1 MSAIAIMTDS
11 NSGIMPSEG
20 PDYGIHVLPMPVI
33 IDGKTYFEGI
43 DITPEV
49 FYEKQTS
56 GAVITTSQPSPGD
69 VTDMWDSLLK
79 EYSEIVFIPMSSG
92 LSNTCQTAALLAE
105 DEPYAGR
112 VFVVDNHRIS
122 VTQSMSVLDAVTLAG
137 QGRSGAEIKE
147 ILEKEALDA
156 TIYIAVDTL
165 EYLKKGGRITPA
177 AAALGTILKLKPVL
191 TIQGDKLDSYAKARG
206 MKSAFRTMLD
216 ALDADIAGRLSHL
229 RESGRLKIGIANT
242 HMDADKLENYK
253 NELQKAFPD
262 LELIYFPLTMS
273 IGTHVGP
280 GGLGIGAV
288 RRNKPLICRSDLY
301 ADSPRS
307 TAAALSAFFNKCG
320 AAFRAAHFDLS
331 FPFRDADLLLT
342 GRACINVIYFP
353 LLPDILLL
361 LEEIP
366 DPVSLR
372 QEGLVF
378 RITLRHISGKHPVIT
393 VDHQDPPQKIR
404 DQRRRMIPE

>member
-1 MSAIAIMTDS
+1 MSGIAIMTDS

-20 PDYGIHVLPMPVI
+20 ADYGIHVLPMPVI

-43 DITPEV
+43 DITPDE
-49 FYEKQTS
+49 FYEKQTA

-69 VTDMWDSLLK
+69 VTAMWDELLR
-79 EYSEIVFIPMSSG
+79 EYDEILFIPMSSG

-105 DEPYAGR
+105 EEPYTGR

-122 VTQSMSVLDAVTLAG
+122 VTQAMSVLDAATLAA
-137 QGRSGAEIKE
+137 QGISGLGIKE
-147 ILEKEALDA
+147 TLEKEALDA

-216 ALDADIAGRLSHL
+216 ALSGDIAGRLSHL
-229 RESGRLKIGIANT
+229 KAEGRLKIGLANT
-242 HMDADKLENYK
+242 RMAPDSLEHYK

-288 RRNKPLICRSDLY
+288 
-301 ADSPRS
+301 
-307 TAAALSAFFNKCG
+307 
-320 AAFRAAHFDLS
+320 
-331 FPFRDADLLLT
+331 
-342 GRACINVIYFP
+342 
-353 LLPDILLL
+353 
-361 LEEIP
+361 
-366 DPVSLR
+366 
-372 QEGLVF
+372 
-378 RITLRHISGKHPVIT
+378 ISH
-393 VDHQDPPQKIR
+393 
-404 DQRRRMIPE
+404 